1 MPEYDPCRRRTQAE
15 RSLGGAEGTVV
26 SARHVAFVRLIVLAL
41 LAVVLAPP
49 STVLAASRDRL
60 RVNVWVLDFDPLID
74 GVPLTTSR
82 AWSDPL
88 ALDPVYAADVATAST
103 GIVDQRIVR
112 TTTIRDYPVK
122 PGDFRF
128 TNAFYLG
135 CLADSSPSRCSQL
148 IDYGAVLNTTFDA
161 RLGTPCDA
169 VRRGRVDEIWLWGGP
184 WFGYAEFRPVRPGE
198 MCAGISRTFVVM
210 GFSYE
215 RAESDMLHDLG
226 HRSEALIQGGIGM
239 DLWNR
244 FDGQWGRY
252 SQDFF
257 CPAQPDA
264 THPEVPAG
272 VTHVGNVHF
281 PPNAYCH
288 YQFDRQHPVV
298 SDADDWLN
306 FPNLTGAT
314 TIVDAGT
321 WGGTQ
326 QSYTLWWLG
335 HLPRHRGI
343 ADGVNTDWW
352 TYVFPAHRGRA

>member
-1 MPEYDPCRRRTQAE
+1 VRARHRVAIAV
-15 RSLGGAEGTVV
+15 SLAVLSIGALALGGP
-26 SARHVAFVRLIVLAL
+26 VAG
-41 LAVVLAPP
+41 
-49 STVLAASRDRL
+49 ASRDRL

-88 ALDPVYAADVATAST
+88 ALDPVYATDVAAVSK
-103 GIVDQRIVR
+103 GIAGQRIVR

-122 PGDFRF
+122 PGGFQF

-135 CLADSSPSRCSQL
+135 CLADSSPTQCSAK
-148 IDYGAVLNTTFDA
+148 IDYAAVLNTTFDSQ
-161 RLGTPCDA
+161 LGTPCEA

-184 WFGYAEFRPVRPGE
+184 WFGYWEYQIVDPNTF
-198 MCAGISRTFVVM
+198 CAGNSRTFVVM

-226 HRSEALIQGGIGM
+226 HRAEALIRAGIGTS
-239 DLWNR
+239 LWDR
-244 FDGQWGRY
+244 CDGQWYRY
-252 SQDFF
+252 SQDFA
-257 CPAQPDA
+257 CPDQPDA
-264 THPEVPAG
+264 THPEVPPG

-298 SDADDWLN
+298 SDADDWVN
-306 FPNLTGAT
+306 FPALTGAT
-314 TIVDAGT
+314 TVVDAST

-326 QSYTLWWLG
+326 QTYTLWWLG
-335 HLPRHRGI
+335 HLPRNRGTFN
-343 ADGVNTDWW
+343 GVSTDWW
-352 TYVFPAHRGRA
+352 TYVFPAHRGRS

>member
-1 MPEYDPCRRRTQAE
+1 MRGRHR
-15 RSLGGAEGTVV
+15 VV
-26 SARHVAFVRLIVLAL
+26 VAVL
-41 LAVVLAPP
+41 LAVLSAGAIVLTAP
-49 STVLAASRDRL
+49 VVAASRDRL

-74 GVPLTTSR
+74 GIPLTTSR
-82 AWSDPL
+82 AWSDPV
-88 ALDPVYAADVATAST
+88 ALDPVYAADVAAAST
-103 GIVDQRIVR
+103 GIVDQRIVQ

-122 PGDFRF
+122 PGGFRF
-128 TNAFYLG
+128 TSSSYLG
-135 CLADSSPSRCSQL
+135 CIADSSPTFCTGL
-148 IDYGAVLNTTFDA
+148 IDYGAVLNTTYDSK
-161 RLGTPCDA
+161 LGSPCDA

-184 WFGYAEFRPVRPGE
+184 WFGYLEFRMVGPNDL
-198 MCAGISRTFVVM
+198 CAGTNRTFAVM

-226 HRSEALIQGGIGM
+226 HRAEALIQGGIGM
-239 DLWNR
+239 TLWNQ
-244 FDGQWGRY
+244 FDGQWPRY
-252 SQDFF
+252 TQDFF

-264 THPEVPAG
+264 SHPEVPAG

-288 YQFDRQHPVV
+288 YQYDRQHPVV

-306 FPNLTGAT
+306 FPALTGAT
-314 TIVDAGT
+314 TIIDSST

-335 HLPRHRGI
+335 HLPRHRGT
-343 ADGVNTDWW
+343 ANGVNTDWW